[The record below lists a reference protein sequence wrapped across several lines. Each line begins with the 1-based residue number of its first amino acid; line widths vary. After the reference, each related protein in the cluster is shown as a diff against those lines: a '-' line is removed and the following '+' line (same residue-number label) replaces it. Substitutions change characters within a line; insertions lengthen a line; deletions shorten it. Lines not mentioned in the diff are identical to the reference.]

1 VATNFQFVEPLSVSP
16 RSPRNRRGPASVRLQ
31 AAWRCRSIVRPV
43 DHDQRQ
49 QAESPLHDV
58 ATNFQFVEPP
68 SVSRHCP
75 TNPTRST
82 VPRRTSLKTC
92 STIVSWRS
100 EGNRR
105 GPASPIFRT
114 KVAVGRGDGGWVWG
128 SPEGAYGSVPWT
140 TSNDRQV
147 ENLSYDVATNFQFVE
162 PPSVSRHCPTN
173 PTRSTVPR
181 RTSLKTCSTIVSRR
195 SEGNRRRPASPPIF
209 RTKVAVGCGDGGWFG
224 AVRRVSTGLLC
235 GPRPATDRLKTY
247 RKAQRP
253 PGAQIRARRG
263 QF

>member
-1 VATNFQFVEPLSVSP
+1 MATNFQFVEPLSVSR

-49 QAESPLHDV
+49 QAESPLH
-58 ATNFQFVEPP
+58 
-68 SVSRHCP
+68 
-75 TNPTRST
+75 
-82 VPRRTSLKTC
+82 
-92 STIVSWRS
+92 
-100 EGNRR
+100 
-105 GPASPIFRT
+105 
-114 KVAVGRGDGGWVWG
+114 
-128 SPEGAYGSVPWT
+128 
-140 TSNDRQV
+140 
-147 ENLSYDVATNFQFVE
+147 DVATNFQFVE